1 MKSGEVLG
9 TPFSGGRT
17 IIKNPSYFNSGLIFP
32 CRTSLTTMPAITSVT
47 LNYGQARE
55 SRSYLPTDDDQQN
68 LVGPDAYPMNTVVS
82 NFSVEYLE

>member
-47 LNYGQARE
+47 LNYGQARYAYLSPP
-55 SRSYLPTDDDQQN
+55 SRLDLLT
-68 LVGPDAYPMNTVVS
+68 TI
-82 NFSVEYLE
+82 